1 MPRLG
6 RSLHRSGDP
15 ALRDALQRFERAEA
29 ELEET
34 EERRR
39 HPVESDAVH
48 HWDAG
53 WVPDGPPQKGRDR

>member
-1 MPRLG
+1 M
-6 RSLHRSGDP
+6 S
-15 ALRDALQRFERAEA
+15 DALQRFERAEA

-39 HPVESDAVH
+39 HPAESDAVH

-53 WVPDGPPQKGRDR
+53 WLPDGPPQKGRDR

>member
-1 MPRLG
+1 MADDTM
-6 RSLHRSGDP
+6 HHSGDP
-15 ALRDALQRFERAEA
+15 ALSDALQRFERAEA

-39 HPVESDAVH
+39 HPAESDAVH

-53 WVPDGPPQKGRDR
+53 WLPDGPPQKGRDR